1 MGVPAA
7 VAQVLIGHNSKAMHE
22 LYVTVGR
29 SCIKVVWKERHI
41 NRPAGLLL
49 ADHEEDRVNCGWLEP
64 L

>member
-1 MGVPAA
+1 
-7 VAQVLIGHNSKAMHE
+7 
-22 LYVTVGR
+22 VTVGR